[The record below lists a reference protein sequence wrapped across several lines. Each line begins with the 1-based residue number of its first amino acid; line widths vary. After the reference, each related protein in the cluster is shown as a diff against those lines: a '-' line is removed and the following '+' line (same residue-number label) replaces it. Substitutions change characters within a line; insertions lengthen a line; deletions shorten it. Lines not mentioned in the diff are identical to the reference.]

1 MKGTSMHIRD
11 RILELRRVKAG
22 DLAPDPRNWRAHP
35 QAQQDALRGL
45 LAEIGYA
52 DALLVRQLPDGRMMI
67 IDGHLRAETTPD
79 VMVPVLVLDVDEV
92 EAGRMLA
99 TLDPLAGLAEADTG
113 KLAELLNEVD
123 FKNPAV
129 RDLLANLAKD
139 QAPADPSEADR
150 TGEDPDGQHVPELF
164 QVVVECDGEAQQRR
178 VYEELTAKGW
188 KCRLLML

>member
-1 MKGTSMHIRD
+1 MHIRD

-92 EAGRMLA
+92 EAARMLA

-139 QAPADPSEADR
+139 QAPADPSEADG
-150 TGEDPDGQHVPELF
+150 TGEDPDGQHVPELY
-164 QVVVECDGEAQQRR
+164 QVVVECDGEVQQRS

-188 KCRLLML
+188 QCRLLML